1 MNIAY
6 ISSETEVITMPTKKK
21 QSTSNQ
27 ITEMK
32 ITELHPFKNHPFKVL
47 DDELMQQTI
56 DSISQ
61 VGVLSPAVV
70 RPSPNGDGYEVI
82 SGHRRL
88 HACEAAGLETMPV
101 IVKDLTDDEAIIFMV
116 DSNLQRENILPSER
130 ALAYKMKM
138 EALKH
143 QGKRDDLTFR
153 QNVGKSWTVEKL
165 SQDTGEHP
173 RQIERYIRLA
183 SLEPELL
190 EKVDSKEISFTPAV
204 ELASLSQEEQQGF
217 LDAMEY
223 SQNAPSLS
231 QAQRIKKLSKSGKC
245 TVEAMREIMSEE
257 KKSDLD
263 KITIEPDEI
272 KKYFPRSFTPS
283 QMKDTILKL
292 LDNWLKNR
300 TKKRNTERS

>member
-1 MNIAY
+1 M
-6 ISSETEVITMPTKKK
+6 STKKK
-21 QSTSNQ
+21 QPESNQ
-27 ITEMK
+27 VVEIK
-32 ITELHPFKNHPFKVL
+32 LTELHPFKNHPFKVL

-70 RPSPNGDGYEVI
+70 RPDPSGGYEII

-101 IVKDLTDDEAIIFMV
+101 IVKDLTDDEAVIFMV

-153 QNVGKSWTVEKL
+153 QNGGKSWTVEKL
-165 SQDTGEHP
+165 SQDTGESV
-173 RQIERYIRLA
+173 RNIERYIRLA
-183 SLEPELL
+183 SLEPALL
-190 EKVDSKEISFTPAV
+190 DKVDSKEISFTPAV

-283 QMKDTILKL
+283 QMKNTILKL

>member
-1 MNIAY
+1 
-6 ISSETEVITMPTKKK
+6 MPAKKK
-21 QSTSNQ
+21 QPDSNQ
-27 ITEMK
+27 IVEIK
-32 ITELHPFKNHPFKVL
+32 LTELHPFKNHPFKVL
-47 DDELMQQTI
+47 DDELMQHTI

-70 RPSPNGDGYEVI
+70 RPDPSGGYEII

-101 IVKDLTDDEAIIFMV
+101 IVKDLTDDEAVIFMV

-183 SLEPELL
+183 SLEPALL

-217 LDAMEY
+217 FDAMEY

-300 TKKRNTERS
+300 TMKRNTERS

>member
-1 MNIAY
+1 
-6 ISSETEVITMPTKKK
+6 MPTKKK

>member
-1 MNIAY
+1 
-6 ISSETEVITMPTKKK
+6 MPSKKK
-21 QSTSNQ
+21 QPSDTQ
-27 ITEMK
+27 IVEMK
-32 ITELHPFKNHPFKVL
+32 LSELHPFKNHPFKVL

-70 RPSPNGDGYEVI
+70 RPDPNGGYEII

-101 IVKDLTDDEAIIFMV
+101 IVKDLTDDEAVIFMV

-143 QGKRDDLTFR
+143 QGQRNNSTLV
-153 QNVGKSWTVEKL
+153 QVGQKSWTLDKL
-165 SQDTGEHP
+165 SSETGESKS
-173 RQIERYIRLA
+173 QIRRYIKMAEL
-183 SLEPELL
+183 LPELL
-190 EKVDSKEISFTPAV
+190 TKVDEKEISLTPAV
-204 ELASLSQEEQQGF
+204 ELAYLTQDEQQGF
-217 LDAMEY
+217 LDAMDY
-223 SQNAPSLS
+223 SQNTPSLS
-231 QAQRIKKLSKSGKC
+231 QAQRIRKLSQNGTC

-257 KKSDLD
+257 KKSELD
-263 KITIEPDEI
+263 KITIDTDEV

-283 QMKDTILKL
+283 QMKNTILKL
-292 LDNWLKNR
+292 LETWMKNR
-300 TKKRNTERS
+300 AKKRSTERS

>member
-1 MNIAY
+1 
-6 ISSETEVITMPTKKK
+6 MPTKKK

-32 ITELHPFKNHPFKVL
+32 LTELHPFKNHPFKVL

-88 HACEAAGLETMPV
+88 HACEAAGLETMPA
-101 IVKDLTDDEAIIFMV
+101 IVKDLTDDEAVIFMV

-183 SLEPELL
+183 SLEPALL

>member
-1 MNIAY
+1 
-6 ISSETEVITMPTKKK
+6 
-21 QSTSNQ
+21 
-27 ITEMK
+27 
-32 ITELHPFKNHPFKVL
+32 
-47 DDELMQQTI
+47 
-56 DSISQ
+56 
-61 VGVLSPAVV
+61 
-70 RPSPNGDGYEVI
+70 
-82 SGHRRL
+82 
-88 HACEAAGLETMPV
+88 MPV

-183 SLEPELL
+183 SLEPALL

>member
-1 MNIAY
+1 M
-6 ISSETEVITMPTKKK
+6 STKKK
-21 QSTSNQ
+21 QLDSNQ
-27 ITEMK
+27 VVEIK
-32 ITELHPFKNHPFKVL
+32 LTELHPFKNHPFKVL

-70 RPSPNGDGYEVI
+70 RPDPSGGYEII

-88 HACEAAGLETMPV
+88 YACEAAGLETMPV
-101 IVKDLTDDEAIIFMV
+101 IVKDLTDDEAVIFMV

-183 SLEPELL
+183 SLEPALL

>member
-1 MNIAY
+1 M
-6 ISSETEVITMPTKKK
+6 STKKK
-21 QSTSNQ
+21 QPESNQ
-27 ITEMK
+27 VVEIK
-32 ITELHPFKNHPFKVL
+32 LTELHPFKNHPFKVL

-70 RPSPNGDGYEVI
+70 RPDPGGGYEII

-183 SLEPELL
+183 SLEPALL

-245 TVEAMREIMSEE
+245 TIEAMREIMSEE
-257 KKSDLD
+257 KKNDLD

>member
-1 MNIAY
+1 
-6 ISSETEVITMPTKKK
+6 MPTKKK

-47 DDELMQQTI
+47 HDELMQQTI

>member
-1 MNIAY
+1 
-6 ISSETEVITMPTKKK
+6 MPAKKK
-21 QSTSNQ
+21 QPDSNQ
-27 ITEMK
+27 VVEIK
-32 ITELHPFKNHPFKVL
+32 LTELHPFKNHPFKVL
-47 DDELMQQTI
+47 DDELMQHTI

-70 RPSPNGDGYEVI
+70 RPDPSGGYEII

-183 SLEPELL
+183 SLEPALL

>member
-1 MNIAY
+1 M
-6 ISSETEVITMPTKKK
+6 STKKK
-21 QSTSNQ
+21 QLDSNQ
-27 ITEMK
+27 VVEIK
-32 ITELHPFKNHPFKVL
+32 LTELHPFKNHPFKVL

-70 RPSPNGDGYEVI
+70 RPDPSGGYEII

-88 HACEAAGLETMPV
+88 YACEAAGLETMPV
-101 IVKDLTDDEAIIFMV
+101 IVKELTDDEAVIFMV

-153 QNVGKSWTVEKL
+153 QNGGKSWTVEKL
-165 SQDTGEHP
+165 SQDTGESV
-173 RQIERYIRLA
+173 RNIERYIRLA
-183 SLEPELL
+183 NLEPALL
-190 EKVDSKEISFTPAV
+190 DKVDSKEISFTPAV

-292 LDNWLKNR
+292 LENWLKNR

>member
-1 MNIAY
+1 M
-6 ISSETEVITMPTKKK
+6 STKKK
-21 QSTSNQ
+21 QLDSNQ
-27 ITEMK
+27 VVEIK
-32 ITELHPFKNHPFKVL
+32 LTELHPFKNHPFKVL

>member
-1 MNIAY
+1 M
-6 ISSETEVITMPTKKK
+6 STKKK
-21 QSTSNQ
+21 QLDSNQ
-27 ITEMK
+27 VVEIK
-32 ITELHPFKNHPFKVL
+32 LTELHPFKNHPFKVL

-70 RPSPNGDGYEVI
+70 RPDPSGGYEII

-88 HACEAAGLETMPV
+88 YACEAAGLETMPV
-101 IVKDLTDDEAIIFMV
+101 IVKELTDDEAVIFMV

-153 QNVGKSWTVEKL
+153 QNGGKSWTVEKL
-165 SQDTGEHP
+165 SQDTGESV
-173 RQIERYIRLA
+173 RNIERYIRLA
-183 SLEPELL
+183 SLEPALL
-190 EKVDSKEISFTPAV
+190 DKVDSKEISFTPAV

-257 KKSDLD
+257 KKSDFD
-263 KITIEPDEI
+263 KIAIEPDEI

-283 QMKDTILKL
+283 QMKNTILKL
-292 LDNWLKNR
+292 LENWLKNR

>member
-1 MNIAY
+1 M
-6 ISSETEVITMPTKKK
+6 STKKK
-21 QSTSNQ
+21 QLDSNQ
-27 ITEMK
+27 VVEIK
-32 ITELHPFKNHPFKVL
+32 LTELHPFKNHPFKVL

-70 RPSPNGDGYEVI
+70 RPDPSGGYEII

-88 HACEAAGLETMPV
+88 YACEAAGLETMPV
-101 IVKDLTDDEAIIFMV
+101 IVKELTDDEAVIFMV

-153 QNVGKSWTVEKL
+153 QNGGKSWTVEKL
-165 SQDTGEHP
+165 SQDTGESV
-173 RQIERYIRLA
+173 RNIERYIRLA
-183 SLEPELL
+183 SLEPALL
-190 EKVDSKEISFTPAV
+190 DKVDSKEISFTPAV

-292 LDNWLKNR
+292 LENWLKNR

>member
-1 MNIAY
+1 M
-6 ISSETEVITMPTKKK
+6 STTEQRPD
-21 QSTSNQ
+21 SNQ
-27 ITEMK
+27 VVEVK
-32 ITELHPFKNHPFKVL
+32 LTELHPFKNHPFKVL

-70 RPSPNGDGYEVI
+70 RPNPNGDGYEVI

-88 HACEAAGLETMPV
+88 HACEAAGLDTIPV
-101 IVKDLTDDEAIIFMV
+101 IVKDLTDDEAVIFMV

-143 QGKRDDLTFR
+143 QGKRDVSTFA
-153 QNVGKSWTVEKL
+153 QVEQKSWTAEKL
-165 SQDTGEHP
+165 SKDTGESSA
-173 RQIERYIRLA
+173 QIRRYIKMADLI
-183 SLEPELL
+183 PELL
-190 EKVDSKEISFTPAV
+190 SKVDNKELSFTPAV
-204 ELASLSQEEQQGF
+204 ELAYLTQDEQQGF

-223 SQNAPSLS
+223 SQNTPSLS

-257 KKSDLD
+257 KCSEIN

-272 KKYFPRSFTPS
+272 KKYFPRSFTPR
-283 QMKDTILKL
+283 QMKNTILKL
-292 LDNWLKNR
+292 LESWMKNR
-300 TKKRNTERS
+300 TKKQNKEMR

>member
-1 MNIAY
+1 
-6 ISSETEVITMPTKKK
+6 MPTTEQKPD
-21 QSTSNQ
+21 SNQ
-27 ITEMK
+27 VVEVK
-32 ITELHPFKNHPFKVL
+32 LTELHPFKNHPFKVL

-56 DSISQ
+56 DSILQ

-70 RPSPNGDGYEVI
+70 RPNPNGDGYEII

-88 HACEAAGLETMPV
+88 HACEAAGLDTMPV
-101 IVKDLTDDEAIIFMV
+101 IVKDLTDDEAVIFMV

-143 QGKRDDLTFR
+143 QGKSEKSTFR

-165 SQDTGEHP
+165 SKDTGEHP

-183 SLEPELL
+183 GLEPELL
-190 EKVDSKEISFTPAV
+190 EKVDKKEISFTPAV
-204 ELASLSQEEQQGF
+204 ELASLSREEQQGF
-217 LDAMEY
+217 LDAMDY
-223 SQNAPSLS
+223 SQNTPSLS

-257 KKSDLD
+257 KRSEIS

-272 KKYFPRSFTPS
+272 KKYFPRSFTPR
-283 QMKDTILKL
+283 QMKNTILKL
-292 LDNWLKNR
+292 LENWMKNR
-300 TKKRNTERS
+300 AKKQSKETR

>member
-1 MNIAY
+1 
-6 ISSETEVITMPTKKK
+6 MPTKKK

-32 ITELHPFKNHPFKVL
+32 LTELHPFKNHPFKVL

-88 HACEAAGLETMPV
+88 HACEAAGLETMPA
-101 IVKDLTDDEAIIFMV
+101 IVKDLTDDEAVIFMV

-153 QNVGKSWTVEKL
+153 QNVGKSWKVEKL

-183 SLEPELL
+183 SLEPALL
-190 EKVDSKEISFTPAV
+190 DKVDSKEISFTPAV

-292 LDNWLKNR
+292 LENWLKNR
-300 TKKRNTERS
+300 TKKINTERS